1 MGFAGEIL
9 QDPAFDLALGGS
21 FLGLPGFDFT
31 SNRPR
36 SFEYH
41 VAVLAEHP
49 MASEIFDLG

>member
-1 MGFAGEIL
+1 MGFPGEIL
-9 QDPAFDLALGGS
+9 QNPAFDLALGGS

-36 SFEYH
+36 SFKYCA
-41 VAVLAEHP
+41 AVLAEHP